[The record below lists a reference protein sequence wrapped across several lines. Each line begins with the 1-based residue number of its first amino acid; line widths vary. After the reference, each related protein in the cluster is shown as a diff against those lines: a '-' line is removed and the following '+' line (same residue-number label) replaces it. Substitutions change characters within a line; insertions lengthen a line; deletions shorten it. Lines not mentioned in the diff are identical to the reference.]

1 MDNQSWRR
9 FEETLRIKLQDSR
22 QTRVKSEATSAIQK
36 EEEKAEQC
44 AGKEY
49 QKLAQNIRE
58 TIAETVPKK
67 KNQFK
72 NGRSI
77 SEDTKQ
83 LYKDR
88 IKEYSKGKP
97 TRERRNEWNK
107 KIKNAGKNDYRRWVS
122 RWTEEIERAN
132 GKGDLKAVYR
142 GVKAVSGAKRCFS
155 ATQPTMKQ
163 GQRIKSPEELANT
176 WGEFLEKF
184 ESTDLE

>member
-1 MDNQSWRR
+1 MIAKVLVTPEKCPGKCDRTDQANVIAL
-9 FEETLRIKLQDSR
+9 TR
-22 QTRVKSEATSAIQK
+22 QCDRNRTDQVKRSQPVIQE

-58 TIAETVPKK
+58 TIAEIVPKK

-97 TRERRNEWNK
+97 TKEKRNEWNK
-107 KIKNAGKNDYRRWVS
+107 KIKNADKNDYRRWVS

-142 GVKAVSGAKRCFS
+142 GVRAVSGAKDAS
-155 ATQPTMKQ
+155 QPLN
-163 GQRIKSPEELANT
+163 QR
-176 WGEFLEKF
+176 
-184 ESTDLE
+184 